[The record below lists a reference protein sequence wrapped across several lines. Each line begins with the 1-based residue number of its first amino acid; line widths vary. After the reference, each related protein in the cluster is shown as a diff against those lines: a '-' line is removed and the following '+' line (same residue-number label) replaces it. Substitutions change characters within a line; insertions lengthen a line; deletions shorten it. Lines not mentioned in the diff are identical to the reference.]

1 MVNDFSRS
9 PAIMMAGIEYF
20 LEPSVPAQRR
30 YEALRAYIVEGVP
43 GAEVAQ
49 PFGYSTSTL
58 HQLAAELRAGRSE
71 FFRSSKPGPRGPR
84 KAHTIRDRVLKLR
97 ARDRSVTEI
106 TVAFVA
112 RAGLGA
118 DGVVDPPRRGY
129 RTPRAPL
136 PRRPRP
142 AHRAGQGPG
151 AVRVAGG
158 DVVAL

>member
-1 MVNDFSRS
+1 
-9 PAIMMAGIEYF
+9 MMAGIEYF

-84 KAHTIRDRVLKLR
+84 KAHTIRDRVLKR
-97 ARDRSVTEI
+97 IAEMQI
-106 TVAFVA
+106 
-112 RAGLGA
+112 
-118 DGVVDPPRRGY
+118 
-129 RTPRAPL
+129 
-136 PRRPRP
+136 
-142 AHRAGQGPG
+142 
-151 AVRVAGG
+151 GG
-158 DVVAL
+158 